1 MTDNESYLAKRII
14 RTKNEIYIYMCIKI
28 TNICLILFSS
38 EHPRYFVM
46 CFLPE
51 KERERETYKE
61 VDVLGIVVFPHAI
74 S

>member
-1 MTDNESYLAKRII
+1 
-14 RTKNEIYIYMCIKI
+14 MCIKI

-46 CFLPE
+46 CFLPDKE
-51 KERERETYKE
+51 KEKDRGRKRERETYKE
-61 VDVLGIVVFPHAI
+61 VGVLSIVVFPHAI